1 MDWKLLIVATV
12 IVTGSLIAVSYDYIA
27 SRNNMG
33 VGEYFIRKGPVHFAG
48 GVVGIATLAYVGFVT
63 EWLSIVVVAAAGWI
77 VSQMLIYT
85 FKTLAQV
92 LSLLLMAGG
101 IGWLLTSI

>member
-1 MDWKLLIVATV
+1 MDWKLLVIATV
-12 IVTGSLIAVSYDYIA
+12 IVTGALIAVSYDHIA

-33 VGEYFIRKGPVHFAG
+33 VGEYFIRKGPVHFMG
-48 GVVGIATLAYVGFVT
+48 GVLGIAALAYVGFVT
-63 EWLSIVVVAAAGWI
+63 EWLSIIIVAVAGWI

-92 LSLLLMAGG
+92 LSLLLMIGG
-101 IGWLLTSI
+101 TGWLISNM